1 MEEIGV
7 RDLKTYAS
15 KIMRRVREE
24 QAQYT
29 VTYRGKPVG
38 VLMPFPDSPEQEVVI
53 EDSWMRL
60 AALREKMAHL
70 PRPVRSLTETLGE
83 MRR

>member
-7 RDLKTYAS
+7 RDLKTHAS
-15 KIMRRVREE
+15 EIVRRVREE

-38 VLMPFPDSPEQEVVI
+38 VLMPLSDAPKVAAGMQE
-53 EDSWMRL
+53 SWMRL
-60 AALREKMAHL
+60 AALREKMARL
-70 PRPVRSLTETLGE
+70 PRPQRSLTETLDE
-83 MRR
+83 IRR

>member
-7 RDLKTYAS
+7 RELKTHAS
-15 KIMRRVREE
+15 EIVRRVREE
-24 QAQYT
+24 QAEYT

-38 VLMPFPDSPEQEVVI
+38 VLMPVVDSPELII
-53 EDSWMRL
+53 EPDNGWQRL
-60 AALREKMAHL
+60 AALRERMADL
-70 PRPVRSLTETLGE
+70 PRPTRSLTETLGE

>member
-7 RDLKTYAS
+7 RQLKTHAS
-15 KIMRRVREE
+15 EIVRRVREE

-38 VLMPFPDSPEQEVVI
+38 VLMPVLAADEPALEK
-53 EDSWMRL
+53 EDGWQRL
-60 AALREKMAHL
+60 AKLRDRMARL
-70 PRPVRSLTETLGE
+70 PRPTPSLTDALAE

>member
-7 RDLKTYAS
+7 RQLKTHAS
-15 KIMRRVREE
+15 EIVRRVREE
-24 QAQYT
+24 QARYT

-38 VLMPFPDSPEQEVVI
+38 VLMPVQNVGEPALEK
-53 EDSWMRL
+53 EDSWQRL
-60 AALREKMAHL
+60 AKLRDKMARL
-70 PRPVRSLTETLGE
+70 PRPTISLTDALAE